1 MKLWEKGYTLN
12 KQVEEFTVG
21 NDRIIDMELAP
32 YDIIGSLAHVKML
45 LSIKLLN
52 SDEYE
57 TLRKELIRIYKK
69 VISPGSLFKIETE
82 DIHSQIELMLTNKLG
97 CLGKKIHTA
106 RSRNDQVL
114 VDIFM
119 FSRDKIKQV
128 VNKVE
133 NLFNLFISLSNE
145 NKDVLM
151 PGYTHLQVAM
161 PSSFGL
167 WFGAFAECLT
177 DDMFT
182 LQLAYKMVNQNPLG
196 SAAGYG
202 SSVPIDRNLTTK
214 LLGFDNPIYNSVKV
228 QLGRSKIEEAI
239 AFALASIATTL
250 LKLSSDTCLFMSQN
264 FGFLSFPDEF
274 TTGSSI
280 MPHKKNPD
288 IFELV
293 RAKSNKIKTLQIQVS
308 QITGNLTSGYF
319 RDYQIIKEV
328 IISAFDEVLQLLE
341 IVTLAFKNV
350 SINKEI
356 LKDKKYKYIY
366 SVENVNAMVKQ
377 GTPFRDAYKIVAK
390 EIEEGKFEPLINL
403 KHIHIGSIG
412 NLCNDEIIQKMR
424 MIKDQFNFEKIEKAI
439 NNLLDI
445 NF

>member
-12 KQVEEFTVG
+12 KQVEEFTIG

-82 DIHSQIELMLTNKLG
+82 DIHSQIEMMLTNKLG

-177 DDMFT
+177 DDMST

-250 LKLSSDTCLFMSQN
+250 LKLSSDTCLYMSQN
-264 FGFLSFPDEF
+264 FGFLSFPDEL

-308 QITGNLTSGYF
+308 QITGNLTLGYF
-319 RDYQIIKEV
+319 RDYQIVKEMIV
-328 IISAFDEVLQLLE
+328 PAFDEMLQLLG
-341 IVTLAFKNV
+341 IITLAFKNV
-350 SINKEI
+350 RINKEI
-356 LKDKKYKYIY
+356 FKDEKYNDIY
-366 SVENVNAMVKQ
+366 SVENVNALVKQ
-377 GTPFRDAYKIVAK
+377 GTPFRDAYKIIAK
-390 EIEEGKFEPLINL
+390 KIEEGKFKPLNYFE
-403 KHIHIGSIG
+403 HTHIGSIG

-424 MIKDQFNFEKIEKAI
+424 MIKDQFNFEKVEKAI

>member
-12 KQVEEFTVG
+12 KQVEEFTLG
-21 NDRIIDMELAP
+21 NDRIIDMEFAQ

-45 LSIKLLN
+45 LTIGFLN
-52 SDEYE
+52 NDEYR
-57 TLRKELIRIYKK
+57 TLNKELISIYKE
-69 VISPGSLFKIETE
+69 VISPDSSFKIETE
-82 DIHSQIELMLTNKLG
+82 DVHSQIELMLTNKLG
-97 CLGKKIHTA
+97 GLGKKIHTA

-119 FSRDKIKQV
+119 FSRNKIKLI
-128 VNKVE
+128 VNSVE
-133 NLFNLFISLSNE
+133 NLFDLFIFLSNE

-167 WFGAFAECLT
+167 WFGAYAECLT

-182 LQLAYKMVNQNPLG
+182 LQLAYKMINQNPLG

-202 SSVPIDRNLTTK
+202 SSVPIDRNLTTE
-214 LLGFDNPIYNSVKV
+214 LLGFDTPVYNSLKA
-228 QLGRSKIEEAI
+228 QLGRSKIEEAV
-239 AFALASIATTL
+239 AFALSSIATTL
-250 LKLSSDTCLFMSQN
+250 LKLSSDVCLYMSQN

-341 IVTLAFKNV
+341 IVTLAFKDVN
-350 SINKEI
+350 INKEI

-366 SVENVNAMVKQ
+366 SVENVNALVKQ
-377 GTPFRDAYKIVAK
+377 RTPFRDAYKIVAK

-403 KHIHIGSIG
+403 EHTHIGSIG
-412 NLCNDEIIQKMR
+412 NLCNDEIIKKMR
-424 MIKDQFNFEKIEKAI
+424 LIKDQFNFEKVEKAI
-439 NNLLDI
+439 NNLLDK
-445 NF
+445 NL